1 MAEKALK
8 KGSFYSKKWHKP
20 ASATATVAFAE
31 QILFKSGYKI
41 HKKRSKKAAKMV
53 KKR

>member
-31 QILFKSGYKI
+31 QILFKSGYKR
-41 HKKRSKKAAKMV
+41 KKYTKNGQKSGKNG
-53 KKR
+53 